1 MKNREL
7 TFLIVS
13 LLLATVLGGFLG
25 QFIGD
30 YLPDG
35 AVKTLFQK
43 NLEIGIGKRG
53 IKVIKVNEILEPI
66 YINLYSISLAF
77 GLLIRINFVSVLMVI
92 LIIIYFKWWYI

>member
-1 MKNREL
+1 MKGREL

-13 LLLATVLGGFLG
+13 LVLATVLGGFMG
-25 QFIGD
+25 QLIGD

-53 IKVIKVNEILEPI
+53 VKVNEMQEPI